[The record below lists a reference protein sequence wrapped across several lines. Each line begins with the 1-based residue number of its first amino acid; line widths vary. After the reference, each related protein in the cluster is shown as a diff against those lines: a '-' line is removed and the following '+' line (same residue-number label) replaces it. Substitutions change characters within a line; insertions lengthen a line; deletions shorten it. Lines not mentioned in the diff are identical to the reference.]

1 MNIDFIC
8 ENPKK
13 VKQFMDKGI
22 YTVDDLLKWLPRK
35 YFDFRNPRLLRD
47 APEDDV
53 CAVIVQVRNIYVK
66 QMRSGL
72 PMSIIKAVDQTGT
85 PVDIFYFNTSYV
97 ADQLD
102 KFETYI
108 FCGKVEKEIVG
119 GQIKYKMTNPP
130 RFSKDISS
138 ATKIVPVYKSIKG
151 MSAEYFQKI
160 VEQGLAVVNKDDY
173 LEPSI
178 VNKFNLMTRRE
189 SLTEIHRPKTFEGIK
204 KAQDRYLFDDLFYF
218 NFNLYHQEQ
227 QKKKDVEINLNKY
240 DTVRK
245 YIADLPYELT
255 EGQKSTIHD
264 MWVKARQLLRIN
276 ALVQGDVGTGK
287 TEVAKIMML
296 TAYDS
301 GYQSVLMAPTNVLAK
316 QHYKDFCKSFEKYG
330 VKIAFLSTEVKAKE
344 KKQILK
350 GIESGEIHM
359 VIGTHSVIS
368 KDVVYKNLALA
379 VVDEE
384 HKFGVKQREALQE
397 KSNEIHSISL
407 SATPIPRSLALS
419 LFGESIDVFTIKTMP
434 KGRKQTITTIV
445 DDSKEAYAQIK
456 TLLDRGEQAYIVCP
470 LINDSEKRDDLV
482 SVEQATA
489 EAQKYFSK
497 FGYKV
502 ESINGAMKQEL
513 VNEKIQEFVE
523 HKFDVLV
530 STTIIEV
537 GVNVPNANL
546 IFIRSANQF
555 GLAQLHQLRG
565 RVGRSD
571 KQGYC
576 VLEGDASAEEGR
588 LRVMC
593 DTSDGFEVAKRD
605 LEMRGTGDFI
615 GTTQSGDNKYIMLM
629 IQYPELN
636 KKIKNEIIEIYENP
650 NRFEKYENLIVIE
663 ETE

>member
-119 GQIKYKMTNPP
+119 SQIKYKMTNPP

-178 VNKFNLMTRRE
+178 INKFNLMTRRE

-227 QKKKDVEINLNKY
+227 QKKKDVDINLNKY

-330 VKIAFLSTEVKAKE
+330 VKIAFLSTEVKTKE

-368 KDVVYKNLALA
+368 KNVVYKNLALA

-482 SVEQATA
+482 SVEEATA

-636 KKIKNEIIEIYENP
+636 KEIKNEIIEIYKNP
-650 NRFEKYENLIVIE
+650 ERFEKYENLIVNE

>member
-22 YTVDDLLKWLPRK
+22 CTVDDLLKWLPRK
-35 YFDFRNPRLLRD
+35 YFDFRNPRLLKD
-47 APEDDV
+47 APEDDI
-53 CAVIVQVRNIYVK
+53 CAVIVQVRNVYVK
-66 QMRSGL
+66 PMRSGL

-108 FCGKVEKEIVG
+108 FYGKVEKEIVG
-119 GQIKYKMTNPP
+119 NQVRYKMTNPP

-227 QKKKDVEINLNKY
+227 RKKKDVDISLNKY

-264 MWVKARQLLRIN
+264 MWVKAKQLLRIN
-276 ALVQGDVGTGK
+276 ALVMGDVGTGK

-296 TAYDS
+296 TAFDS

-350 GIESGEIHM
+350 GIASGEIHM

-368 KDVVYKNLALA
+368 KDVVYKNLALS

-419 LFGESIDVFTIKTMP
+419 LFGDSIDVYTIKTRP

-445 DDSKEAYAQIK
+445 DTSKEAYVQIK
-456 TLLDRGEQAYIVCP
+456 DLLDRGEQAYIVCP
-470 LINDSEKRDDLV
+470 LINDSEKREDLI
-482 SVEQATA
+482 SVEQATS
-489 EAQKYFSK
+489 EAQKYFGK

-502 ESINGAMKQEL
+502 DFINGAMKQEL

-636 KKIKNEIIEIYENP
+636 KEIKNEIVEIYKNP
-650 NRFEKYENLIVIE
+650 ERFEKYENLIVNE